1 MQHRL
6 KPVHQPERL
15 GMDSW
20 KLLLEVVLLLGACL
34 ALGGICSKLR
44 QSPLVGYLLAGM
56 LLGGPGSVHV
66 IEAESHIDSIAELG
80 VALLL
85 FSLGLEFSWKRLA
98 GLGRHSLLS
107 GAAQVITSVLAGLLI
122 GMLLG
127 RSPKES
133 VVIGSMVGLSSTAAV
148 LRVLVERGEIDSSYG
163 RNALAILLVQD
174 VAVVPLAILVTLLSE
189 GGTPGEVAVSVT
201 RILGLALGLIAA
213 LYLLLNYVAVRA
225 LHALSIEQ
233 NRELTLLLAVV
244 VGLGATWSAHAAGL
258 SPALGAFVAGMF
270 LGGSPFATQIRAD
283 VSSLRVVLLTLF
295 FGAVGMVAD
304 PAWIIG
310 HVPIVL
316 GVAGLI
322 LVLKSALV
330 WAVLRAFG
338 QPDGTALATGLCL
351 SQVGEFAF
359 VLGSSAKSGGVISDN
374 LSSLLV
380 SSSIVTLFLTPY
392 LVQFAPRAALWI
404 ERLRSG
410 PSTRRAG
417 VADEA
422 QHPEI
427 VIIGF
432 GPAGQAVGR
441 ELAGL
446 SRRVLVLDL
455 NPAAKSTAEAMG
467 LRGEIGDAGSLDVL
481 EHCHVGAAEM
491 VVITLPARTAALTVL
506 ENVRSLAPT
515 AVIIVRSR
523 YQLHQ
528 PDFSAAG
535 ADIVIGDEQ
544 EVGSGLCDQVRQ
556 QLAAWAESRSAKEA
570 VDSATL

>member
-1 MQHRL
+1 VIL
-6 KPVHQPERL
+6 
-15 GMDSW
+15 S
-20 KLLLEVVLLLGACL
+20 
-34 ALGGICSKLR
+34 
-44 QSPLVGYLLAGM
+44 VG
-56 LLGGPGSVHV
+56 
-66 IEAESHIDSIAELG
+66 
-80 VALLL
+80 
-85 FSLGLEFSWKRLA
+85 
-98 GLGRHSLLS
+98 
-107 GAAQVITSVLAGLLI
+107 
-122 GMLLG
+122 
-127 RSPKES
+127 
-133 VVIGSMVGLSSTAAV
+133 
-148 LRVLVERGEIDSSYG
+148 
-163 RNALAILLVQD
+163 
-174 VAVVPLAILVTLLSE
+174 
-189 GGTPGEVAVSVT
+189 

-213 LYLLLNYVAVRA
+213 LYVLLNFVAVRA
-225 LHALSIEQ
+225 LQVLSIEQ
-233 NRELTLLLAVV
+233 NRELTLLLAVL

-316 GVAGLI
+316 GVAALI

-351 SQVGEFAF
+351 AQVGEFAF
-359 VLGSSAKSGGVISDN
+359 VLGNSAKTGGVISDS

-410 PSTRRAG
+410 PTTQRAA
-417 VADEA
+417 ADEV

-427 VIIGF
+427 VIVGF

-441 ELAGL
+441 ELATL
-446 SRRVLVLDL
+446 NRRVLVLDL
-455 NPAAKSTAEAMG
+455 NPAARTTAEAMG
-467 LRGEIGDAGSLDVL
+467 LRGEIGDAASLDVL
-481 EHCHVGAAEM
+481 EHLHVSAARI

-528 PDFSAAG
+528 PEFSEAG

-544 EVGSGLCDQVRQ
+544 EVGSGLCDQLRE
-556 QLAAWAESRSAKEA
+556 QLAVWAESKPAEES
-570 VDSATL
+570 VDSAAL